1 METGGGFRVTNN
13 ANVRCGNGHSK
24 EGKVSFEHVYNL
36 GDSRGYFETLGRL
49 DYRAPQNG
57 HLLFPALVQAKKHI
71 LGGRSEN
78 GRSENGRSENGR
90 SKRVTVVDLCCSYG
104 INGALLKYD
113 VTLDDLYE
121 RYRSEELASLS
132 SEEMAVADAEFFRG
146 RRRES
151 TPRVVGIDVA
161 ENAVRYALRAG
172 LIDEGFVEN
181 LEEDEPTDALG
192 EAVAAADL
200 LTVTGGIGYA
210 WESTFDRLLER
221 MTEEGNAPWVATFPT
236 RMVDYGPIVE
246 VLSKYGLVTEKLPD
260 RTFVQRRFESV
271 EEQEYVLGEL
281 ESMGIDP
288 EGREAAGCYHTEFY
302 LSRPPEQAAEVPIE
316 ELLSDQPSAVSR

>member
-1 METGGGFRVTNN
+1 VVETGGGFGVTNN

-24 EGKVSFEHVYNL
+24 EGKVSFEHIYNL

-57 HLLFPALVQAKKHI
+57 HLLFPALVQAKKHV
-71 LGGRSEN
+71 L
-78 GRSENGRSENGR
+78 NGRSENGR
-90 SKRVTVVDLCCSYG
+90 SKGVTVVDLCCSYG

-121 RYRSEELASLS
+121 RYRSEELASMS

-151 TPRVVGIDVA
+151 APSRVVGIDVA

-172 LIDEGFVEN
+172 LLDEGFVEN

-192 EAVAAADL
+192 KAVSEADL

-246 VLSKYGLVTEKLPD
+246 VLSKHGLVTEKLPE

-316 ELLSDQPSAVSR
+316 ELVGDQRSAVSR

>member
-1 METGGGFRVTNN
+1 MTNN

-36 GDSRGYFETLGRL
+36 GDSRGYFETLGSL
-49 DYRAPQNG
+49 DYRAPENG
-57 HLLFPALVQAKKHI
+57 HLLFPALVRAKKHV
-71 LGGRSEN
+71 LDGRSEN
-78 GRSENGRSENGR
+78 GRSEE
-90 SKRVTVVDLCCSYG
+90 VTVVDLCCSYG
-104 INGALLKYD
+104 INGTLLKYD

-132 SEEMAVADAEFFRG
+132 SEEMADADAEFFRG

-151 TPRVVGIDVA
+151 APRVVGIDVA

-181 LEEDEPTDALG
+181 LEEDKPTDALG

-210 WESTFDRLLER
+210 WESTFDRLLDR
-221 MTEEGNAPWVATFPT
+221 MTEEGNAPWVATFPL
-236 RMVDYGPIVE
+236 RMVDYGPIIE
-246 VLSKYGLVTEKLPD
+246 VLSKYGLVTEKLSE
-260 RTFVQRRFESV
+260 RTFPQRRFEGV
-271 EEQEYVLGEL
+271 DEQEYVLGEL

-288 EGREAAGCYHTEFY
+288 EGREASGCYHTEFY
-302 LSRPPEQAAEVPIE
+302 LSRPPEEASE
-316 ELLSDQPSAVSR
+316 

>member
-1 METGGGFRVTNN
+1 M
-13 ANVRCGNGHSK
+13 
-24 EGKVSFEHVYNL
+24 
-36 GDSRGYFETLGRL
+36 GRL

-57 HLLFPALVQAKKHI
+57 HLLFPALVQAKKHV
-71 LGGRSEN
+71 L
-78 GRSENGRSENGR
+78 NGRSENGR
-90 SKRVTVVDLCCSYG
+90 SKGVTVVDLCCSYG

-121 RYRSEELASLS
+121 RYRSEELASMS

-151 TPRVVGIDVA
+151 APSRVVGIDVA

-172 LIDEGFVEN
+172 LLDEGFVEN

-192 EAVAAADL
+192 KAVSEADL

-246 VLSKYGLVTEKLPD
+246 VLSKHGLVTEKLPE

-316 ELLSDQPSAVSR
+316 ELVGDQRSAVSR

>member
-1 METGGGFRVTNN
+1 VVETGGGFRVTNN

-57 HLLFPALVQAKKHI
+57 HLLFPALVQAKKHV
-71 LGGRSEN
+71 LS
-78 GRSENGRSENGR
+78 GRSENGR
-90 SKRVTVVDLCCSYG
+90 SKNGRSKGVTVVDLCCSYG

-132 SEEMAVADAEFFRG
+132 SEEMAVADAEFFRS

-151 TPRVVGIDVA
+151 APRVVGIDVA

-210 WESTFDRLLER
+210 WESTFGRLLDR
-221 MTEEGNAPWVATFPT
+221 MTEEGNVPWVATFPL
-236 RMVDYGPIVE
+236 RMVDYGPIIE
-246 VLSKYGLVTEKLPD
+246 VLSKYGLVTEKLSE
-260 RTFVQRRFESV
+260 RTFPQRRFEGAD
-271 EEQEYVLGEL
+271 EQEYVLGEL
-281 ESMGIDP
+281 ESMGVDP
-288 EGREAAGCYHTEFY
+288 DGKEAVGYYHTDFY
-302 LSRPPEQAAEVPIE
+302 LSRPPEQASEIPVDTF
-316 ELLSDQPSAVSR
+316 LDVSLEDIL